1 SSANLFNDIC
11 LVNGLHQDERLFD
24 ESAQPSF
31 QPAQI
36 GTDHIF
42 PKWRLFQHYLPNLH
56 RVSPSYLRSRSKRR
70 PLTRSRQTQ
79 RSTAPVAEKEPK
91 ITAWLPGDDYLLINS
106 VVMTCN
112 LSEVYHTVRFAHFYT
127 EKEVEARW
135 RALLL
140 DPIASRTAL
149 AAINKISPALKSQLD
164 RQIPFSSLE
173 DNLLTQISFS
183 DVYTDHEMKPL
194 LLEDLRNSVFSK
206 LLREHPSVFYC
217 GRDEFDLF
225 RQWSRLKS
233 CHVIRDSAKTPRSTP
248 PDDSSLKGSSETSN
262 HDKKP
267 VTSNTDSLPCGNS
280 FSNTPLGGDPTS
292 FSDTELLL
300 EETVHTAL
308 ASGLDKLSETSTA
321 ARRRH
326 MLGQS
331 SYHGFQALVTE
342 NVLAAL
348 TKESRE
354 SDGQSSSA
362 STHPSRGSTSPFLPE
377 VRPQNS
383 VARPPH
389 RNGAFSTSHGTFPRD
404 HPYTAYR
411 NQSAAKSIASCADF
425 ELQVRITCSVVL
437 FPGIVSSL
445 LVLNH
450 SRLHNFC
457 GAHFWDQERTDFP
470 NLCIECPMV
479 LMFATKRRLE
489 LYRKRRR
496 LWARLRRTAE
506 EAKRWTA
513 LVEVRASNGLE
524 LTDPQPIYP
533 ALAALTGTRTR
544 FLIKE
549 KEVTFG
555 RSSFVY
561 KPHIDLSREGDSARV
576 SRCHGR
582 IRLMPDGAFWLANF
596 SPHPVFVDGHPVLAD
611 EEVELRDLATVVVA
625 HMTFRFD
632 INQLYVN
639 SLCGGGTAPSEDA
652 NDPKSS
658 TNSDAPCSLLDGRP
672 SPSPP
677 SDRSVKRCDESS
689 QI

>member
-1 SSANLFNDIC
+1 MSDSLTSRRNRPFNL
-11 LVNGLHQDERLFD
+11 HK
-24 ESAQPSF
+24 S
-31 QPAQI
+31 
-36 GTDHIF
+36 
-42 PKWRLFQHYLPNLH
+42 HYLPNLH
-56 RVSPSYLRSRSKRR
+56 RVSPSYLRSRSRR
-70 PLTRSRQTQ
+70 KPLTRSRQTQ
-79 RSTAPVAEKEPK
+79 RSTALVAEKEPK

-140 DPIASRTAL
+140 DPVASRTAL

-194 LLEDLRNSVFSK
+194 LLQDLRNSVFSK

-233 CHVIRDSAKTPRSTP
+233 CHVIKDSAKTTRSSP
-248 PDDSSLKGSSETSN
+248 PDDSIPKAITETSS
-262 HDKKP
+262 HDQKP
-267 VTSNTDSLPCGNS
+267 MTSNTDSLPCGNS
-280 FSNTPLGGDPTS
+280 FSNTPLGGNPTS

-342 NVLAAL
+342 HVLAAL

-354 SDGQSSSA
+354 SDGHSSSA
-362 STHPSRGSTSPFLPE
+362 STHPSRGLTSPFLPA
-377 VRPQNS
+377 VRSQNS
-383 VARPPH
+383 VARPTH
-389 RNGAFSTSHGTFPRD
+389 RNGAFPTSHRAFPRD

-425 ELQVRITCSVVL
+425 ELQ
-437 FPGIVSSL
+437 
-445 LVLNH
+445 
-450 SRLHNFC
+450 
-457 GAHFWDQERTDFP
+457 
-470 NLCIECPMV
+470 
-479 LMFATKRRLE
+479 RRLE

-596 SPHPVFVDGHPVLAD
+596 SPHPVFVDGNPVLAD

-632 INQLYVN
+632 INELYVN
-639 SLCGGGTAPSEDA
+639 SLCGSGTAPSEDA

>member
-425 ELQVRITCSVVL
+425 ELQ
-437 FPGIVSSL
+437 
-445 LVLNH
+445 
-450 SRLHNFC
+450 
-457 GAHFWDQERTDFP
+457 
-470 NLCIECPMV
+470 
-479 LMFATKRRLE
+479 RRLE

-672 SPSPP
+672 SPSPS

>member
-1 SSANLFNDIC
+1 MRI
-11 LVNGLHQDERLFD
+11 
-24 ESAQPSF
+24 
-31 QPAQI
+31 
-36 GTDHIF
+36 
-42 PKWRLFQHYLPNLH
+42 FQHFLPNLH
-56 RVSPSYLRSRSKRR
+56 RVSPSYLRSRSRRR

-79 RSTAPVAEKEPK
+79 RSTALVAEKEPK

-140 DPIASRTAL
+140 DPLASRTAL

-183 DVYTDHEMKPL
+183 DVYTDQEMKPL

-233 CHVIRDSAKTPRSTP
+233 CHVIRDSAKTTRSTP
-248 PDDSSLKGSSETSN
+248 PDDSSPKGSTETSN

-267 VTSNTDSLPCGNS
+267 MTSNTDSLPCGNS

-354 SDGQSSSA
+354 FDGHSSSA

-377 VRPQNS
+377 ARSQNS
-383 VARPPH
+383 VARPTH
-389 RNGAFSTSHGTFPRD
+389 RNGAFSTSHRTFSRD

-425 ELQVRITCSVVL
+425 ELQ
-437 FPGIVSSL
+437 
-445 LVLNH
+445 
-450 SRLHNFC
+450 
-457 GAHFWDQERTDFP
+457 
-470 NLCIECPMV
+470 
-479 LMFATKRRLE
+479 RRLE

-596 SPHPVFVDGHPVLAD
+596 SPHPVFVDGNPVLAD